1 MYLMRDSSLR
11 AQLRAARLGRSLSQ
25 AELAERSGASRVSI
39 ARLEGGSG
47 RDVRLETIARVCAA
61 LELRLAALPAA
72 PATPDA
78 ETQLARERDRSSRLE
93 RRAAHARVAARLLAR
108 PRAAV
113 ALVARA
119 RAVVDRWE
127 RERLCSRHYVV
138 RWRALLAGPT
148 GRVARG
154 LLDPGPWQDALFQNS
169 PWAFALRRPAR

>member
-1 MYLMRDSSLR
+1 MRDSGLR
-11 AQLRAARLGRSLSQ
+11 AQLRLARLDRSLSQ
-25 AELAERSGASRVSI
+25 AELAERSGASRASI

-72 PATPDA
+72 AAEA
-78 ETQLARERDRSSRLE
+78 ETLLARERDRSSRLE

-108 PRAAV
+108 PRDAP
-113 ALVARA
+113 ALIARA

-127 RERLCSRHYVV
+127 HERLCSRHYVV
-138 RWRALLAGPT
+138 RWRALLAGPAQ
-148 GRVARG
+148 RVAHG

-169 PWAFALRRPAR
+169 PWAFALRGLAR